1 MPPTPV
7 LIKATDYKNDQLKFN
22 TGPSKQNPKEKRIYV
37 NYGAGNSALQI
48 QFPSTAVTF
57 NASYFKGIV
66 NEKSA
71 PSVVLSLDASDPKMG
86 PVIEML
92 NQIDEK
98 ALDFIHV
105 NAGTLLGKH
114 GKSKEFLRDFL
125 KKAVRYSTDKATGEV
140 KPYPPTIS
148 LKLYPDV
155 ILKNLDKSVITDTAP
170 IDVLRRGAVV
180 TAIIQPTGVS
190 LLNGNISV
198 QYKLAAA
205 RIDVPASGAGGADF
219 DFDDAP
225 AAAAAA
231 PAAPAAAAPVAAAA
245 AAAAAAE
252 VDEEEEEEIVSAAPA
267 AAAPAPA
274 APAAAAPAEEE
285 EEEEEI
291 LPPQPTPPAKKK
303 VVATKKAV
311 AGK

>member
-22 TGPSKQNPKEKRIYV
+22 TGPSKQNPKEKRVYV

-57 NASYFKGIV
+57 NASYYKG
-66 NEKSA
+66 NTEST
-71 PSVVLSLDASDPKMG
+71 PSVVLSLDTSDPKMG

-98 ALDFIHV
+98 TLDFIHA
-105 NAGTLLGKH
+105 NAGPLMGKA
-114 GKSKEFLRDFL
+114 GKSKELLRDL
-125 KKAVRYSTDKATGEV
+125 MKKTVRYSTDKATGEV

-148 LKLYPDV
+148 LKLYKDA
-155 ILKNLDKSVITDTAP
+155 ILKNLDKSIITTDP
-170 IDVLRRGAVV
+170 VDVLRRGAVV

-190 LLNGNISV
+190 LLNGTISV

-225 AAAAAA
+225 AASGGAGGAA
-231 PAAPAAAAPVAAAA
+231 PAAPAAAEVDDEDEEDIVPAVAPAAAA
-245 AAAAAAE
+245 AAAAPAAE
-252 VDEEEEEEIVSAAPA
+252 EDEDEEEI
-267 AAAPAPA
+267 
-274 APAAAAPAEEE
+274 
-285 EEEEEI
+285 I
-291 LPPQPTPPAKKK
+291 PPQPTPTPKKK
-303 VVATKKAV
+303 VVTTKKAA

>member
-1 MPPTPV
+1 MIRSKPFNHYFTKRLDKMPPTPV
-7 LIKATDYKNDQLKFN
+7 LIKAADYKNDQLKFN
-22 TGPSKQNPKEKRIYV
+22 TGPSKQNPKEKRVYV

-57 NASYFKGIV
+57 NASYYKG
-66 NEKSA
+66 NTEST

-98 ALDFIHV
+98 ALDFIHS
-105 NAGTLLGKH
+105 NAGPLMGKA
-114 GKSKEFLRDFL
+114 GKSKEFLRDL
-125 KKAVRYSTDKATGEV
+125 MKKTVRYSTDKATGEV

-148 LKLYPDV
+148 LKLYPDA
-155 ILKNLDKSVITDTAP
+155 ILKNLDKSIITTNP
-170 IDVLRRGAVV
+170 VDVLRRGAVV

-190 LLNGNISV
+190 LLNGTISV

-205 RIDVPASGAGGADF
+205 RIDVPANSSAGADF

-225 AAAAAA
+225 AAA
-231 PAAPAAAAPVAAAA
+231 PVAATGGAGGPA
-245 AAAAAAE
+245 VTAAAE
-252 VDEEEEEEIVSAAPA
+252 VEEDEEEDIIT
-267 AAAPAPA
+267 PAPV
-274 APAAAAPAEEE
+274 AAAPAEED
-285 EEEEEI
+285 EEEEI

-303 VVATKKAV
+303 VVATKKA
-311 AGK
+311 AAK

>member
-7 LIKATDYKNDQLKFN
+7 LIKAADYKNDQLKFN
-22 TGPSKQNPKEKRIYV
+22 TGPSKQNPKEKRVYV

-57 NASYFKGIV
+57 NASYYKG
-66 NEKSA
+66 NTEST
-71 PSVVLSLDASDPKMG
+71 PSVVLSLDTSDSKMG

-98 ALDFIHV
+98 ALDFIHA
-105 NAGTLLGKH
+105 NAGPLMGKA
-114 GKSKEFLRDFL
+114 GKSKEFLRDL
-125 KKAVRYSTDKATGEV
+125 MKKTVKYSTDKATGEV

-148 LKLYPDV
+148 LKLYKDA
-155 ILKNLDKSVITDTAP
+155 ILKNLDKSIITTDP
-170 IDVLRRGAVV
+170 VDVLRRGAVV

-190 LLNGNISV
+190 LLNGTISV
-198 QYKLAAA
+198 QFKLAAA
-205 RIDVPASGAGGADF
+205 RIDVPANSAGGADF

-225 AAAAAA
+225 AAAPVAAGGA
-231 PAAPAAAAPVAAAA
+231 GGPSPAAP
-245 AAAAAAE
+245 E
-252 VDEEEEEEIVSAAPA
+252 VEEDEEEEIVT
-267 AAAPAPA
+267 PAPVVVV
-274 APAAAAPAEEE
+274 APPAEEE
-285 EEEEEI
+285 DEEEEI

-303 VVATKKAV
+303 VVATKKAA